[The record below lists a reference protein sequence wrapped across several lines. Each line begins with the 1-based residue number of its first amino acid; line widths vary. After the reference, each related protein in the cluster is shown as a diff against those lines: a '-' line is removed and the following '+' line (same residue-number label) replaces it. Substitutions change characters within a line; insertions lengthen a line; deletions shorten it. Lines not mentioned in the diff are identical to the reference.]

1 MKFEEQFPSLKDKG
15 LSHDIDDIE
24 AKYGPK
30 LTEELMLYEGVIS
43 VGTKMLQ
50 EHCLDKQTVKEAI
63 NIELSKARL
72 LIKEH
77 ERNSA
82 LIEYFKGQID
92 MCIILLKRLED

>member
-1 MKFEEQFPSLKDKG
+1 MVSFEEQFPSLWGEVVYNVGEGIPG
-15 LSHDIDDIE
+15 LRLDTI
-24 AKYGPK
+24 
-30 LTEELMLYEGVIS
+30 
-43 VGTKMLQ
+43 Q

>member
-1 MKFEEQFPSLKDKG
+1 MVSFEEQTTFH
-15 LSHDIDDIE
+15 SH
-24 AKYGPK
+24 KYELPDGSKKEIK
-30 LTEELMLYEGVIS
+30 LYTMEQV
-43 VGTKMLQ
+43 KKC
-50 EHCLDKQTVKEAI
+50 CLDKQRVKDVI

>member
-1 MKFEEQFPSLKDKG
+1 MVSFEEDFPEFENDTRWCPASIADPHSDSKCYWSENSIRDNCLSKQRVKD
-15 LSHDIDDIE
+15 
-24 AKYGPK
+24 
-30 LTEELMLYEGVIS
+30 
-43 VGTKMLQ
+43 
-50 EHCLDKQTVKEAI
+50 AI